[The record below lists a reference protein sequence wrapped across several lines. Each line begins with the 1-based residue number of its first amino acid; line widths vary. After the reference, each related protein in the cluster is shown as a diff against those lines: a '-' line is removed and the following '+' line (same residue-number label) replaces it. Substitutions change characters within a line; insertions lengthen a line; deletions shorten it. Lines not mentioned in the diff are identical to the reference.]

1 MRASGLGRL
10 YETPRIP
17 GYTPAVMPDWHP
29 VDLLPGLWAG
39 ILAAL
44 LLAALRRWYD
54 RVPWT
59 VAAAFGLALL
69 ILFGPVLFGG
79 KLLLPL
85 DNLRGHPP
93 FQRLPPQEPHGN
105 LLQGDLIELVG
116 PSVAAVREAW
126 AAGRW
131 PLWNSRV
138 GAGMPLLA
146 DPQAQA
152 FQPLVLLAAPLP
164 WMRSAGVTAALRVFT
179 ALVFAFLWMRRQGL
193 SAGPALAG
201 ALAYG
206 LGGFVLLWVGWPI
219 ANSAAVLPLVL
230 YALARCRQLG
240 GRRDLFLLS
249 LGSFALLASG
259 HPETTVYAFGL
270 ALVFAAGQALDG
282 TDGVPPAVRR
292 RRLLGAVAA
301 IGVAALVA
309 APLLLPMADLLPQT
323 LRVSLLR
330 MAGVGFEGWKLP
342 ASGEELAR
350 RWLPLAAP
358 NAYGNT
364 RYVDYWGLTN
374 TNEDASGFVG
384 TATLLAVLLA
394 LRARKRFP
402 QERLA
407 LAAVAVCLILLAVLP
422 TVGSLYGSRRL
433 LLPLSLGLA
442 YAGACSLERFQNG
455 EARRWPVLAA
465 AAGLGLVIAWGYV
478 AHQHPDNPELLEV
491 LRFGWLRWQGR
502 FLVLTALLLVAA
514 RGRRWMPPAVAGLV
528 AAELLL
534 LHLPANPPMPQRL
547 ALPASPAIRFLQD
560 NLKRTRMA
568 ALGRDF
574 PPNIP
579 SLYGLSDIRIFN
591 PMAPRAYVEH
601 ISPVIAAWWSEIPEL
616 GTPTHPLYPRLG
628 VRYLLTA
635 PGQELPPPLQRVFA
649 DEDAWIWQ
657 VPGPFP
663 RVYLYPQ
670 GRVRIQRLEAQWVQ
684 AVSPPGGETMLASSL
699 FQDGGWRALVDGRS
713 VPAGLLDGPFVAVPL
728 PAGEHRI
735 DLLYRPR
742 PFLWGCLLAALGL
755 VAGAVL
761 WVPRPT

>member
-1 MRASGLGRL
+1 
-10 YETPRIP
+10 
-17 GYTPAVMPDWHP
+17 MPDWHP
-29 VDLLPGLWAG
+29 VDLLPGLWVG
-39 ILAAL
+39 LLAWL

-59 VAAAFGLALL
+59 VASAFGLALL

-85 DNLRGHPP
+85 DSLRGHPP
-93 FQRLPPQEPHGN
+93 FQGLPPMDPHGN
-105 LLQGDLIELVG
+105 FLQGDLIELVG
-116 PSVAAVREAW
+116 PSVASVREAW

-131 PLWNSRV
+131 PLWNARV

-152 FQPLVLLAAPLP
+152 FQPLIVLATPLP
-164 WMRSAGVTAALRVFT
+164 WMRAAGVTAALRVFT

-193 SAGPALAG
+193 STGSSLAG
-201 ALAYG
+201 AFAYG

-219 ANSAAVLPLVL
+219 ANSAAFLPLVL

-240 GRRDLFLLS
+240 GRRDFVLLA
-249 LGSFALLASG
+249 LGSFSLLASG

-270 ALVFAAGQALDG
+270 ALAFAASQAFDG
-282 TDGVPPAVRR
+282 TDGTSAAVRR
-292 RRLLGAVAA
+292 RRLLAAVAA
-301 IGVAALVA
+301 MGIAGLTA
-309 APLLLPMADLLPQT
+309 APLLLPTVELLPKT

-330 MAGVGFEGWKLP
+330 VAGVGLEGWKLP
-342 ASGEELAR
+342 ESGDELAR

-358 NAYGNT
+358 NAYGNS

-384 TATLLAVLLA
+384 TATLLAALLA
-394 LRARKRFP
+394 LGIRKGQRRFP

-407 LAAVAVCLILLAVLP
+407 LAAVAICLLLLAVLP
-422 TVGSLYGSRRL
+422 TVGSIYGSRRL
-433 LLPLSLGLA
+433 LLPLSLCLA
-442 YAGACSLERFQNG
+442 YVGACTLERFRTG

-478 AHQHPDNPELLEV
+478 AHPHPTNPELLAI

-502 FLVLTALLLVAA
+502 FLVLTVLLLVAT
-514 RGRRWMPPAVAGLV
+514 RGRRWMPPAVAGLI

-534 LHLPANPPMPQRL
+534 LHLPANPPMPQHL
-547 ALPASPAIRFLQD
+547 ALPATPAIRFLQD

-574 PPNIP
+574 PPNVP
-579 SLYGLSDIRIFN
+579 SLYGLADVRIFN
-591 PMAPRAYVEH
+591 PMAPRAYVDH

-616 GTPTHPLYPRLG
+616 GVPTHPLYPRLG
-628 VRYLLTA
+628 VRSLLTA
-635 PGQELPPPLQRVFA
+635 PGRELPAPLKRVFA
-649 DEDAWIWQ
+649 GEDAWIWQ

-684 AVSPPGGETMLASSL
+684 AQSPTGGEAMLASSI

-713 VPAGLLDGPFVAVPL
+713 VPAGMLDGPFVAVPL

-742 PFLWGCLLAALGL
+742 SFLWGCILAALGL
-755 VAGAVL
+755 AAGAV
-761 WVPRPT
+761 WWIPTPTNAFSSGSGPPGRDPDT

>member
-1 MRASGLGRL
+1 
-10 YETPRIP
+10 
-17 GYTPAVMPDWHP
+17 MPDWHP

-39 ILAAL
+39 ILAGL

-79 KLLLPL
+79 SLLLPL
-85 DNLRGHPP
+85 DSLRGHPP
-93 FQRLPPQEPHGN
+93 FQRLPPMEPHGN
-105 LLQGDLIELVG
+105 FLQGDLIELIG

-126 AAGRW
+126 GAGRW
-131 PLWNSRV
+131 PLWNPRV
-138 GAGMPLLA
+138 GAGAPLLA

-152 FQPLVLLAAPLP
+152 LQPLVLLAAPLP
-164 WMRSAGVTAALRVFT
+164 WMRAAGVTAALRVFV

-193 SAGPALAG
+193 SAGPSLAG
-201 ALAYG
+201 AFAYG

-219 ANSAAVLPLVL
+219 ANSAAFLPLVL

-240 GRRDLFLLS
+240 GRRDFVLLA
-249 LGSFALLASG
+249 LGSFSLLASG

-270 ALVFAAGQALDG
+270 ALAFAAAQGRQ
-282 TDGVPPAVRR
+282 
-292 RRLLGAVAA
+292 RLLGAVAA
-301 IGVAALVA
+301 MAVAALVA
-309 APLLLPMADLLPQT
+309 APLLLPIAELLPQT
-323 LRVSLLR
+323 LRASLLR
-330 MAGVGFEGWKLP
+330 TAGVGLEGWQLP

-358 NAYGNT
+358 NAYGNS

-384 TATLLAVLLA
+384 TATLLAALLA

-407 LAAVAVCLILLAVLP
+407 LAAVAVCLALLAVLP
-422 TVGSLYGSRRL
+422 TVGSIYGSRRL
-433 LLPLSLGLA
+433 LLLLSLCLA
-442 YAGACSLERFQNG
+442 YVGACTLERFKDG
-455 EARRWPVLAA
+455 GAHRWPVLAA
-465 AAGLGLVIAWGYV
+465 AAGLGLVIAWGYL
-478 AHQHPDNPELLEV
+478 AHPHPANPELLAIF
-491 LRFGWLRWQGR
+491 RFGWLRWQGR
-502 FLVLTALLLVAA
+502 FLALTLLLLMAA

-547 ALPASPAIRFLQD
+547 ALPVSPAIRFLQD

-579 SLYGLSDIRIFN
+579 SLYGLSDARIFN

-616 GTPTHPLYPRLG
+616 GSPAHPLFPRLG

-635 PGQELPPPLQRVFA
+635 PGHELPPPLQRVFA
-649 DEDAWIWQ
+649 DEDAWIWR
-657 VPGPFP
+657 VPGGPLP
-663 RVYLYPQ
+663 RVYLYPR

-684 AVSPPGGETMLASSL
+684 ADSPPGTETMLASSL

-713 VPAGLLDGPFVAVPL
+713 APAGMLDGPFVAVPL

-755 VAGAVL
+755 TAGAVL
-761 WVPRPT
+761 WVPQPHQRRF